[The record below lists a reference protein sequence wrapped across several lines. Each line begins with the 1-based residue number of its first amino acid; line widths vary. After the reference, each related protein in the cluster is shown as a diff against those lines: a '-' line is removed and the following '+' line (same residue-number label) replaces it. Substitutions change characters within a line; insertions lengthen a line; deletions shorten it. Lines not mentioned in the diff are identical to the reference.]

1 MLPLCHSRPSDV
13 KTSRGEGNPWFD
25 FPRRAGTRL
34 AGDDARG
41 RIARW
46 IHGVAVA
53 LGAAML
59 LCASA
64 AFAQGD
70 FYRGKTIT
78 LLISSSAGGGYDI
91 MGRTLARHLGK
102 HIPGN
107 PRIVV
112 TNMPGAGG
120 ITAMNYLYRAAPRDG
135 TFIGGVQNN
144 LPFEPLLGTKEA
156 VYDPTKFNW
165 LGSPSIEVGLIAVW
179 HTAPVDTIEDLQQ
192 REITVGSSGANST
205 PSFYARLLNETLGTK
220 MKIVVGYP
228 GQNEVYFAMERG
240 EVDGFP
246 SLFYNTLN
254 ATRPNWRT
262 ENNIKL
268 ILQYGLEKEPALPDV
283 PSALDLVTD
292 PEDKQLLQA
301 GLAQVTM
308 GRPYLMPPGV
318 PAERVAIMRR
328 AFEDTFKDADFLAD
342 SNRLALGV
350 ETPRTGAQVQRLL
363 EETYRTPPNLVARL
377 RTLSLH

>member
-1 MLPLCHSRPSDV
+1 MMTAAH
-13 KTSRGEGNPWFD
+13 
-25 FPRRAGTRL
+25 RL
-34 AGDDARG
+34 
-41 RIARW
+41 
-46 IHGVAVA
+46 
-53 LGAAML
+53 AAML
-59 LCASA
+59 AAVMLLCTTA

-70 FYRGKTIT
+70 FYRGKTVT
-78 LLISSSAGGGYDI
+78 LVISSSSGGGYDI
-91 MGRTLARHLGK
+91 MGRTLARYLPK

-107 PRIVV
+107 PRVIV

-120 ITAMNYLYRAAPRDG
+120 IVAMNYLYRAAPKDG
-135 TFIGGVQNN
+135 TYIGGVQNN

-156 VYDPTKFNW
+156 IYDATKFNW

-179 HTAPVDTIEDLQQ
+179 KNVPVNTIEDLKR
-192 REITVGSSGANST
+192 REISVGSSGANST
-205 PSFYARLLNETLGTK
+205 PSFYARLINETLKTK

-228 GQNEVYFAMERG
+228 GQNEVYLAMERG

-254 ATRPNWRT
+254 ATRPNWRS
-262 ENNIKL
+262 ERNIKL
-268 ILQYGLEKEPALPDV
+268 ILQYGLEKEPSLSDV
-283 PSALDLVTD
+283 PSALDLVTN

-318 PAERVAIMRR
+318 PAERVAIMRK
-328 AFEDTFKDADFLAD
+328 AFEDTFKDTEFLAD

-350 ETPRTGAQVQRLL
+350 DSPRTGAQVQRLL
-363 EETYRTPPNLVARL
+363 DEAYKTPPNIVARL

>member
-1 MLPLCHSRPSDV
+1 MMTAAH
-13 KTSRGEGNPWFD
+13 
-25 FPRRAGTRL
+25 RL
-34 AGDDARG
+34 A
-41 RIARW
+41 I
-46 IHGVAVA
+46 A
-53 LGAAML
+53 LGTALL
-59 LCASA
+59 LCATA
-64 AFAQGD
+64 AFAQTD
-70 FYRGKTIT
+70 FYRGKTVT
-78 LLISSSAGGGYDI
+78 LVISSSTGGGYDI
-91 MGRTLARHLGK
+91 MGRALARHLPR

-107 PRIVV
+107 PRVIV

-120 ITAMNYLYRAAPRDG
+120 IVAMNYLYRAARKDG
-135 TFIGGVQNN
+135 TYIGGVQNN

-156 VYDPTKFNW
+156 IYDATKFNW

-179 HTAPVDTIEDLQQ
+179 KTLPVNSLDDLKS
-192 REITVGSSGANST
+192 REISVGSSGANST
-205 PSFYARLLNETLGTK
+205 PSFYARLLNETLKTK

-228 GQNEVYFAMERG
+228 GQNEVYLAMERG

-262 ENNIKL
+262 EKNLKL

-301 GLAQVTM
+301 GLAMVTV

-318 PAERVAIMRR
+318 PEDRVALMRK
-328 AFEDTFKDADFLAD
+328 AFEDTLKDPAFLAEAQ
-342 SNRLALGV
+342 RLSLGV
-350 ETPRTGAQVQRLL
+350 RNSRTGPQVQAVL
-363 EETYRTPPNLVARL
+363 EEAYKTPPEIVARL